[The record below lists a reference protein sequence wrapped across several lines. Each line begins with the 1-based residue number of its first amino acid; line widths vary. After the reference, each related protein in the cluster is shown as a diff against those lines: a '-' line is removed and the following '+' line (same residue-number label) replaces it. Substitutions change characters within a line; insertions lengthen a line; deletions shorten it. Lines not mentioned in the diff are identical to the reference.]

1 MCRELAQASVALW
14 IQVKGGSLLLPISE
28 DLRVS
33 APPGGSHINECAT
46 LMWLMLLSCNSF
58 EQCTT

>member
-28 DLRVS
+28 DLS
-33 APPGGSHINECAT
+33 LCAT
-46 LMWLMLLSCNSF
+46 WGLSYK
-58 EQCTT
+58 